1 MWNFTKPGTPVLP
14 PEALLPHSLRPKG
27 GVEQCTQS
35 FLSQAILQAAV
46 LASLT
51 IGDVRRNFFFDLHD
65 WRDRLRKILPYSAE
79 MMDPI
84 LNYIEA
90 NEQKFIKDLAAAI
103 SIPSVSTTPQTHLDF
118 SHKNVEW
125 FKNRLESLGFTVELR
140 QPKEIQTRRIGDG
153 QVEYPVPPL
162 ILAKLDNEDI
172 NKKTLLVYGHID
184 VQPAALED
192 GWDTPPF
199 ELVEKDG
206 KLYGRGSTDDKGPV
220 LCWMNAIEAYNATQT
235 PLPINIRFLLE
246 SMEESDSVGLEPEI
260 RRMQK
265 NNDLFIKNINHVAIA
280 DTYWMGEDHP
290 CVTYGVRGAMAFTLS
305 VQCAS
310 KDLHSGCAG
319 GLINEAM
326 SDLLYFLDKLIDRNG
341 TILIPGIYDQI
352 KAPTQEELSSYNAIK
367 HFSAKDKERD
377 FGVLDIHDR
386 DNPAKILQRLWR
398 EPSLSIHGIEGAYAG
413 SGFKTVI
420 PGKVIGKFSI
430 RIVPDMEADRTEKC
444 VRDYIEKLQKE
455 RGSKNKIELQC
466 IESGPY
472 YLANPT
478 GQNFMAARLAAKKV
492 YGEEPYLTREGGS
505 IPISAILAEVTGQ
518 DVCFICVGRNS
529 DGAHGPN
536 EKIDKVNYLKGA
548 QMMAF
553 YLHELGS

>member
-1 MWNFTKPGTPVLP
+1 
-14 PEALLPHSLRPKG
+14 
-27 GVEQCTQS
+27 
-35 FLSQAILQAAV
+35 
-46 LASLT
+46 
-51 IGDVRRNFFFDLHD
+51 
-65 WRDRLRKILPYSAE
+65 
-79 MMDPI
+79 MDPV

-90 NEQKFIKDLAAAI
+90 NEQKFINDLAAAVA
-103 SIPSVSTTPQTHLDF
+103 IPSVSTTPQTHLEH
-118 SHKNVEW
+118 SQRNVEW
-125 FKNRLESLGFTVELR
+125 FKARVESLGFTVELR
-140 QPKEIQTRRIGDG
+140 QLKETQTRTVGDKTE
-153 QVEYPVPPL
+153 EYPVPPL
-162 ILAKLDNEDI
+162 ILARMENEDPA
-172 NKKTLLVYGHID
+172 KKTLLVYGHID
-184 VQPAALED
+184 VQPAAIED

-199 ELVEKDG
+199 ELIEKDG

-220 LCWMNAIEAYNATQT
+220 LCWFNAIEAFKATQT
-235 PLPINIRFLLE
+235 PLPINVRFLLE

-265 NNDLFIKNINHVAIA
+265 SHDPFFQNIDHVAIA

-290 CVTYGVRGAMAFTLS
+290 CVTYGVRGAIAFALT
-305 VQCAS
+305 VQCAD

-326 SDLLYFLDKLIDRNG
+326 TDLLYYLDKLIDRNG
-341 TILIPGIYDQI
+341 KILIPGIYDQVR
-352 KAPTQEELSSYNAIK
+352 ALTPEEKSSYDAIR

-386 DNPAKILQRLWR
+386 DDPQKILQHLWR

-420 PGKVIGKFSI
+420 PGKVTGKFSI
-430 RIVPDMEADRTEKC
+430 RIVPDMDISRTEQIVKS
-444 VRDYIEKLQKE
+444 YIDKLQKE
-455 RGSKNKIELQC
+455 RGSKNKVELTC
-466 IESGPY
+466 PEHGPY
-472 YLANPT
+472 YLANPS
-478 GQNFMAARLAAKKV
+478 GQNFTAARLAAKKV

-505 IPISAILAEVTGQ
+505 IPISAVLAEVTGK

-536 EKIDKVNYLKGA
+536 EKLDRVNYLKGA

-553 YLHELGS
+553 YLHELSS